1 MTSTALALRT
11 PEDEPGM
18 SSPGPSLDMAIAAAC
33 KRIAPLWP
41 LKHFVAVN
49 PFLGF
54 TNQSFAETC
63 ATFDR
68 VARTR
73 MLMPRAFYAKA
84 LADGSIDDAALRAAL
99 VARPTDGMTVS
110 SLKEAA
116 VAPPRSDQKPPAV
129 VATVA
134 EVLDRCADGD
144 RHVSLVAFMIDEIS
158 TFCAGYFDE
167 GQANWPQPV
176 RRLRPFAAWRA
187 LAALDRNPE
196 VRGIASFRA
205 TIRQLPADPS
215 GTIGAILTGL
225 GIPERARRLSV
236 PRPVRYWRL
245 GRLCPL
251 CRLECRA
258 GRQDRRYHHRTSRDP
273 SCLGLGPLQ
282 CPDRP
287 AVSRRLEAGH
297 G

>member
-1 MTSTALALRT
+1 MTSTAFALRS
-11 PEDEPGM
+11 PEDDHQM
-18 SSPGPSLDMAIAAAC
+18 SSPDPALGTAIAAAC

-54 TNQSFAETC
+54 INQSFAETC

-73 MLMPRAFYAKA
+73 MLMPRTFYSNA

-99 VARPTDGMTVS
+99 DARPTEGMTVS

-116 VAPPRSDQKPPAV
+116 MSPPRSDQKPPAV

-167 GQANWPQPV
+167 GQSNWPAPV
-176 RRLRPFAAWRA
+176 RRLRPFAACAHWRP
-187 LAALDRNPE
+187 LT
-196 VRGIASFRA
+196 A
-205 TIRQLPADPS
+205 TRK
-215 GTIGAILTGL
+215 
-225 GIPERARRLSV
+225 
-236 PRPVRYWRL
+236 
-245 GRLCPL
+245 
-251 CRLECRA
+251 
-258 GRQDRRYHHRTSRDP
+258 
-273 SCLGLGPLQ
+273 
-282 CPDRP
+282 
-287 AVSRRLEAGH
+287 
-297 G
+297 